1 MADNAPLPS
10 IGACALAQLIGV
22 TPKEVYAK
30 QRQHGRN
37 SPSLNRAAANYLC

>member
-1 MADNAPLPS
+1 MAHNAPLPS

-30 QRQHGRN
+30 QRQHGRKLTVTEL
-37 SPSLNRAAANYLC
+37 SGG